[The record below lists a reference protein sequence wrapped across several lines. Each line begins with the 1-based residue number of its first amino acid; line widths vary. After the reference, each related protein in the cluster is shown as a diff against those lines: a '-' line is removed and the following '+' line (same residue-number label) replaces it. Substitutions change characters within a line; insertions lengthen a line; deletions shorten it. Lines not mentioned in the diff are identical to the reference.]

1 MRSLKLALLATAATA
16 VLSSAAFAADLIV
29 DTPAAPVVDN
39 SFNWDGAYIGA
50 LIQGQTAPNAFAIGA
65 DLGVN
70 TTMSG
75 LLLGGEIEATVGIP
89 ATASVQITGKVG
101 GVLSDSAILYAYSGI
116 GARHPTGPYVPLGV
130 GAEFAVADN
139 LGLKIEGQ
147 YNFDLS
153 AAAQNSVAVKA
164 GLNWHF

>member
-1 MRSLKLALLATAATA
+1 MRSLKLALLASAATA

-29 DTPAAPVVDN
+29 DTPMAPVVDN

-50 LIQGQTAPNAFAIGA
+50 FIQGQTAPNAFALGA

-75 LLLGGEIEATVGIP
+75 LLLGGEIEATIGWP
-89 ATASVQITGKVG
+89 ATASAQITGRVG
-101 GVLSDSAILYAYSGI
+101 GVLSDSAIIYAYSGI
-116 GARHPTGPYVPLGV
+116 GTKSLTGPYVPLGAGV
-130 GAEFAVADN
+130 EFAVADN
-139 LGLKIEGQ
+139 LGLKLEGQ
-147 YNFDLS
+147 YNFDLT
-153 AAAQNSVAVKA
+153 AAAENSVAVKA

>member
-29 DTPAAPVVDN
+29 DQPTAPPMVDN

-89 ATASVQITGKVG
+89 TTASVQATGAPHQAHPPSRSARAIFCARVNPR
-101 GVLSDSAILYAYSGI
+101 LSRPQSRIALSPPASA
-116 GARHPTGPYVPLGV
+116 
-130 GAEFAVADN
+130 
-139 LGLKIEGQ
+139 
-147 YNFDLS
+147 
-153 AAAQNSVAVKA
+153 SV
-164 GLNWHF
+164 